1 MPGPRRL
8 LDAAIVSIAARQCG
22 IFTRQQVLEGGG
34 TDAIIRQRCLA
45 GLWRVRADGV
55 YGIVGFDEG
64 TNSALWAACLAPGA
78 GAVVSHE
85 AAAALHGIAT
95 FRPGPVTVT
104 VPHATSR
111 LDHLAIVHQS
121 RRLYSEH
128 VTLIDGLRVTT
139 IARTVIDLA
148 ANYRRGRMEI
158 VVDDPLA
165 SRKLLLPELCATF
178 DDVASRGRKGVR
190 LMRAILEDRQP
201 GYIAPQSVAE
211 STLLRVL
218 RMGGLPRPVL
228 QFPHPS
234 PAINGYVDAA
244 YPPERL
250 IIEVDGRRWHQKMAD
265 IERDH
270 ERDNAAAAVH
280 FRTLRF
286 GWDDLTKQPAW
297 VVAQVRA
304 ARRPRRAA

>member
-1 MPGPRRL
+1 MFEL
-8 LDAAIVSIAARQCG
+8 SIAALAATQHG
-22 IFTRQQVLEGGG
+22 ILSRSQLLQVGLSEW
-34 TDAIIRQRCLA
+34 AIRH
-45 GLWRVRADGV
+45 RVRRGWLIRCGDGL
-55 YGIVGFDEG
+55 YRLATHPDTGM
-64 TNSALWAACLAPGA
+64 SRLWAACLAPGV

-111 LDHLAIVHQS
+111 ISHLATVHQS
-121 RRLYSEH
+121 RRLYPEH
-128 VTLIDGLRVTT
+128 ITVVEGLRVTT

-148 ANYRRGRMEI
+148 GTYRRGRMEI
-158 VVDDPLA
+158 VVDDPIA
-165 SRKLLLPELCATF
+165 SGKLILPELYATF
-178 DDVASRGRKGVR
+178 DDVASRGRNGVR

-211 STLLRVL
+211 SMFLRVL
-218 RMGGLPRPVL
+218 RLGGLPRPVL

-244 YPPERL
+244 YLPERIL
-250 IIEVDGRRWHQKMAD
+250 MEVDGRRWHQKVAD

-270 ERDNAAAAVH
+270 DRDNAAAAVH
-280 FRTLRF
+280 YRTLRF
-286 GWDDLTKQPAW
+286 TWGDLTQRPDW
-297 VVAQVRA
+297 VVAQVRG
-304 ARRPRRAA
+304 ARRQPRAA